1 MGAGIIVIHSKSFG
15 RLGRGAGVA
24 LAALLL
30 AACAQTELAIHAAK
44 QINEKA
50 GDSANRRVGDY
61 KIGSPYQING
71 VWYYPKEDYEFSE
84 TGVASWYGQQFHG
97 KSTANGEI
105 FDMNELT
112 AAHRTLQMPAV
123 VRVTN
128 LENGRSV
135 LLRINDRGPFARNR
149 VIDVS
154 RRGAQL
160 LGFMEKGTA
169 MVRIDVMADES
180 RQVAMDAQR
189 KVQVAALQPNARARV
204 TAEPLNGSAPVQ
216 SPSVTVLGADTS
228 PMQLTPLPA
237 QVASAQQAVPLPQSK
252 PRVAASRAPASKAAA
267 KPVPRPENRNVAA
280 AQPAQAAVAQ
290 AAMTQAAMTPA
301 LPAGEV
307 RPGEVRQIALRGEP
321 RMFVQVGAFNDRSK
335 ADRLRSQLVNF
346 GPTQVS
352 QTQASGQRFFRVRV
366 GPVATVEQ
374 ADRVLDAVIDAGHST
389 ARVVVD

>member
-1 MGAGIIVIHSKSFG
+1 MGADIIVTHSKPFG
-15 RLGRGAGVA
+15 RLGRGASVA

-97 KSTANGEI
+97 KSTANGET

-128 LENGRSV
+128 LENGRSI
-135 LLRINDRGPFARNR
+135 LLRVNDRGPFARNR

-169 MVRIDVMADES
+169 MVRIDVMPDES
-180 RQVAMDAQR
+180 RQVAMEAQR
-189 KVQVAALQPNARARV
+189 RVQVAALQPNARARV
-204 TAEPLNGSAPVQ
+204 TAEPLNGSAQVQ

-228 PMQLTPLPA
+228 PVQLTPPPA
-237 QVASAQQAVPLPQSK
+237 PVASAQQPAPLPQSK
-252 PRVAASRAPASKAAA
+252 PRVTASRVPASK
-267 KPVPRPENRNVAA
+267 VAA
-280 AQPAQAAVAQ
+280 GPAPRSESRDLAAPQPAQAASAR
-290 AAMTQAAMTPA
+290 A
-301 LPAGEV
+301 LPT
-307 RPGEVRQIALRGEP
+307 GEVRQVALRGEP
-321 RMFVQVGAFNDRSK
+321 RMYVQVGAFNDRSK
-335 ADRLRSQLVNF
+335 ADRLRSQLANL